1 MLGYFSF
8 QNVFAN
14 QSTVAYCWVCS
25 AIVIPITKPW
35 LWVTDF
41 PQTFP
46 DNTECRACAARL
58 FSGRLPIIGSGLTS
72 QAILP
77 LRYEGPLQK
86 YYRFMNGLRK
96 FAKSRMEPHEAIDL
110 AQRSLRNR
118 LGAREGNFLRL
129 AERSIFQYSRSPYLP
144 LLAAKRI
151 TFNDLKSWVSNY
163 GLEAALRILEE
174 EGVYFT
180 VDEFKGKVPVR
191 RKGVNFLCDE
201 SMFDNPYLPFVYEVR
216 SGATRSAGTRI
227 RIDFDYLHQRSLYDA
242 FLLNLH
248 GCLTAPIANWFPVF
262 PGAPGINSS
271 LRFAHFG
278 NPVQRWFS
286 QVAEDQL
293 RVNWE
298 KRWGTKTIFA
308 IHRLYGVPLAE
319 PEYASLDDAR
329 RIADWA
335 SRVLNVSPHCV
346 VYTFAAS
353 AVRVC
358 ISAAEANL
366 NIKGTKFLV
375 TGEPLTPAKK
385 KEIEAVGGEAIPVYG
400 ISEAGVIAAGCDHP
414 HAETDHCHLYKDT
427 TAIIT
432 HKQVVPNFDLTLDS
446 YLFTSL
452 LYESPKLLLNVGMGD
467 FGNLTRSS
475 CDCGFG
481 QLGFDTS
488 LSNIR
493 SYEKLTGE
501 GVTFVDTDF
510 VRIIERELPEA
521 FGGKSTDY
529 QLLEEEDSKGFT
541 HLDLLVSPRIGK
553 LNEDQVLDKFMTLL
567 RRGEASPESWAQSGV
582 EMWRQSHMVRIKREQ
597 PVSTASGKILPFQ
610 LGRPKKQPEEVVAR

>member
-1 MLGYFSF
+1 MEP
-8 QNVFAN
+8 QE
-14 QSTVAYCWVCS
+14 
-25 AIVIPITKPW
+25 AIALAESSLRTRV
-35 LWVTDF
+35 
-41 PQTFP
+41 
-46 DNTECRACAARL
+46 AAR
-58 FSGRLPIIGSGLTS
+58 
-72 QAILP
+72 
-77 LRYEGPLQK
+77 E
-86 YYRFMNGLRK
+86 
-96 FAKSRMEPHEAIDL
+96 E
-110 AQRSLRNR
+110 
-118 LGAREGNFLRL
+118 NFLRL
-129 AERSIFQYSRSPYLP
+129 AERSIFEYSRSPYLP
-144 LLAAKRI
+144 LLSARRI
-151 TFNDLKSWVSNY
+151 NFNDLKSWVLND
-163 GLEAALRILEE
+163 GLEAGLRTLEQ

-201 SMFDNPYLPFVYEVR
+201 SMFDNPYLSFVYEVR

-227 RIDFDYLHQRSLYDA
+227 RIDFDYLRQRSLYDA

-278 NPVQRWFS
+278 NPVRRWFS
-286 QVAEDQL
+286 QVAEDQVK
-293 RVNWE
+293 VNWE

-319 PEYASLDDAR
+319 PEYTSLDDAR
-329 RIADWA
+329 RIAEWA
-335 SRVLNVSPHCV
+335 SQALNVNPYCV

-358 ISAAEANL
+358 IAAAEANL

-375 TGEPLTPAKK
+375 TGEPLTPHK
-385 KEIEAVGGEAIPVYG
+385 KEEIESVGATAVPIYG
-400 ISEAGVIAAGCDHP
+400 ISEAGVIAAGCNQVHP
-414 HAETDHCHLYKDT
+414 ESDHCHLYKDT

-432 HKQVVPNFDLTLDS
+432 HQQVVPNFDITLDS

-467 FGNLTRSS
+467 FGDLAADS

-481 QLGFDTS
+481 QLGFDTA

-510 VRIIERELPEA
+510 VRIIEKELPET

-529 QLLEEEDSKGFT
+529 QLLEEEDSQGFT
-541 HLDLLVSPRIGK
+541 HLNLLVSPRIGK
-553 LNEDQVLDKFMTLL
+553 LNEGQVLEKFMTLL

-582 EMWRQSHMVRIKREQ
+582 EMWRQSHMVRIKRDH

-610 LGRPKKQPEEVVAR
+610 LSKPKKQPAELAVR